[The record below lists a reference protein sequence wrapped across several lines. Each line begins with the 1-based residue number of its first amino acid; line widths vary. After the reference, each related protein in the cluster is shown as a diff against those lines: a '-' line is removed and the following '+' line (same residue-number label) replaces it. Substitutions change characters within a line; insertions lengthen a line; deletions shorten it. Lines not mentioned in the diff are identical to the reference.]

1 MLPGFQAAI
10 DRAMRLRNSLAVE
23 LILAVGVFGFG
34 WLLWQEAMSLG
45 TSTWYSSV
53 DPAGGRLTLAGQW
66 YVHVSVPI
74 SQFFLYRWY
83 FRLFVWSLL
92 LWRVS
97 RLDLRLTPTHPDQAG
112 GLGFLAGVPSAFAL
126 VILAQG
132 ALLSGSIGTRI
143 LFQGAS
149 LDAFRYEIAAFVILQ
164 LLVMLGPLAVFAP
177 TLLALKRRGQR
188 EYGALAAHY
197 TQEFH
202 TKWISGAAPPGEPLV
217 GSGDIQSLA
226 DMANS
231 YAVVQGMRAVPFRR
245 DAVIQVALAAL
256 VPLAPLV
263 LTVVPAGEILKQL
276 LGMLL

>member
-1 MLPGFQAAI
+1 
-10 DRAMRLRNSLAVE
+10 
-23 LILAVGVFGFG
+23 
-34 WLLWQEAMSLG
+34 MSLG
-45 TSTWYSSV
+45 LSTWYASV
-53 DPAGGRLTLAGQW
+53 DPAGGHLTLAGQW

-83 FRLFVWSLL
+83 FRLFVWFLL

-97 RLDLRLTPTHPDQAG
+97 RLDLQLTPTHPDQAA
-112 GLGFLAGVPSAFAL
+112 GLGFLADVPSAFVL

-132 ALLSGSIGTRI
+132 ALLSGSIGTRF
-143 LFQGAS
+143 LLQGAT
-149 LDAFRYEIAAFVILQ
+149 LAAFQYEIAAFVIIQ
-164 LLVMLGPLAVFAP
+164 LLLMLGPLVVFAP
-177 TLLALKRRGQR
+177 TLLALKRRGRR
-188 EYGALAAHY
+188 EYGALAARY
-197 TQEFH
+197 TREFH
-202 TKWISGAAPPGEPLV
+202 TKWIGGAAPPGEPLV

-231 YAVVQGMRAVPFRR
+231 YAVVQGMRAVPFGRGTI
-245 DAVIQVALAAL
+245 IQVALAAL